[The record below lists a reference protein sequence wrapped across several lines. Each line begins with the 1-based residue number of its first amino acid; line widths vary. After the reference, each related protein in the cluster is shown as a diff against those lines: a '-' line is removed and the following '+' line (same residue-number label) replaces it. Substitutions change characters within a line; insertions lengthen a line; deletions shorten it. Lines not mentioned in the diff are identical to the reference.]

1 MGCHCRRNR
10 GVIMNT
16 DSANGV
22 GEILEALAEIRDLDA
37 GQARSLPAG
46 FYASEAF
53 LELEK
58 EEIFRKEW
66 VCLGRVAEI
75 PKRGDYFAT
84 QLLDEP
90 LVIVR
95 GQDDKVRVLSNVCR
109 HRSSVILEGKGNAK
123 HFVCPYHA
131 WTYANDG
138 QLLRAPYMDQVKGFD
153 VKGCRLPELACE
165 IWRGFIYVNLDGKAK
180 PLAPRLQGLEPY
192 ITNHHPEDMV
202 VNVVVDEI
210 WSTNWKCLAENY
222 LEGYHLST
230 VHHKTL
236 HDRTPTRLCEK
247 IPPGEGYTGYKS
259 HYTRKSPQRKPYHRD
274 LTAEEKRY
282 SMYFWVFPSH
292 LVSLLPSGSGSL
304 CLQPLGVG
312 EVANRCILSSH
323 EAEPAL
329 SPKLR
334 VEGRNRVMDEDR
346 EQLARVRR
354 GLMSRYVEPNRLGP
368 ADLEGTVWDMFQYM
382 ARMLTP
388 TKARRT
394 RLKRAS

>member
-1 MGCHCRRNR
+1 MGAA
-10 GVIMNT
+10 
-16 DSANGV
+16 SA
-22 GEILEALAEIRDLDA
+22 ELKRALASIKDLGPD
-37 GQARSLPAG
+37 QARSLPPE
-46 FYASEAF
+46 FYASEDF

-90 LVIVR
+90 LIVVR

-109 HRSSVILEGKGNAK
+109 HRSSVILEDKGNKK

-138 QLLRAPYMDQVKGFD
+138 QLLRAPYMDKVKGFD
-153 VKGCRLPELACE
+153 VKDCRLPEFATE
-165 IWRGFIYVNLDGKAK
+165 VWHGFLYVNLDGKAK
-180 PLAPRLQGLEPY
+180 PLAPRLKGLEPY
-192 ITNHHPEDMV
+192 LANRHPEDMV
-202 VNVVVDEI
+202 VNVVLDEV
-210 WSTNWKCLAENY
+210 WPTNWKCLAENY
-222 LEGYHLST
+222 MEGYHLSS

-236 HDRTPTRLCEK
+236 HDIKPTRLCEK

-259 HYTRKSPQRKPYHRD
+259 HYPRRSPQRKPHHPD

-292 LVSLLPSGSGSL
+292 VVGVMPSGSASM
-304 CLQPLGVG
+304 CLQPRGVG
-312 EVANRCILSSH
+312 EVANRCTLSSY

-334 VEGRNRVMDEDR
+334 VEGRNRIMDEDR
-346 EQLARVRR
+346 EQLTRVRR

-368 ADLEGTVWDMFQYM
+368 PDLEGTVWDMFQYM
-382 ARMLTP
+382 ARMLP
-388 TKARRT
+388 PEKAHRT
-394 RLKRAS
+394 QLRRAS

>member
-1 MGCHCRRNR
+1 MI
-10 GVIMNT
+10 VKT

-22 GEILEALAEIRDLDA
+22 GKILEALAEIRDLDA
-37 GQARSLPAG
+37 NQARSLPAA

-109 HRSSVILEGKGNAK
+109 HRSSVIVEGKGNKK

-131 WTYANDG
+131 WSYANDG
-138 QLLRAPYMDQVKGFD
+138 QLLRAPYMDQVTGFD

-180 PLAPRLQGLEPY
+180 PLAPRLKGLEPY

-202 VNVVVDEI
+202 VSVVQEDV

-259 HYTRKSPQRKPYHRD
+259 HYTRKFPQREPYHPD
-274 LTAEEKRY
+274 LTAEEKRH
-282 SMYFWVFPSH
+282 SVFIWVFPSH
-292 LVSLLPSGSGSL
+292 LVSLRPGGSASL
-304 CLQPLGVG
+304 CLQPRGVG
-312 EVANRCILSSH
+312 EVANRCTLSSFSPD
-323 EAEPAL
+323 PAH
-329 SPKLR
+329 PPELR
-334 VEGRNRVMDEDR
+334 VEDRNRIMDEDR

-368 ADLEGTVWDMFQYM
+368 PDLEGTVWDLYQYA

-388 TKARRT
+388 KKTRRT

>member
-1 MGCHCRRNR
+1 MEDAKGLR
-10 GVIMNT
+10 
-16 DSANGV
+16 
-22 GEILEALAEIRDLDA
+22 ELLESLAEIRDLDA
-37 GQARSLPAG
+37 SQARSLPAA

-66 VCLGRVAEI
+66 ICLGRVAEI
-75 PKRGDYFAT
+75 PKRGDYFST

-90 LVIVR
+90 LIVVR
-95 GQDDKVRVLSNVCR
+95 SQDDKVRVLSNVCR
-109 HRSSVILEGKGNAK
+109 HRSSVIVEGKGNAK
-123 HFVCPYHA
+123 NFVCPYHA
-131 WTYANDG
+131 WTYANNG
-138 QLLRAPYMDQVKGFD
+138 QLLRAPYMDKVAGFD
-153 VKGCRLPELACE
+153 VKGCRLPELASE
-165 IWRGFIYVNLDGKAK
+165 IWCGFIYVNLDGKAK

-192 ITNHHPEDMV
+192 IMNHHPEDMV
-202 VNVVVDEI
+202 VNVVLDEI

-259 HYTRKSPQRKPYHRD
+259 HYTRKSPQRKPYHPD

-282 SMYFWVFPSH
+282 SMYCWVFPSH
-292 LVSLLPSGSGSL
+292 LVSLNPSGSSSL
-304 CLQPLGVG
+304 CLQPRGVG

-323 EAEPAL
+323 EAQPARP
-329 SPKLR
+329 PKLR
-334 VEGRNRVMDEDR
+334 VEDRNRIMDEDR
-346 EQLARVRR
+346 AQLARVRR

-368 ADLEGTVWDMFQYM
+368 PALEGTVWDMFQYM
-382 ARMLTP
+382 SRQLTHRNLRGE
-388 TKARRT
+388 TKRT
-394 RLKRAS
+394 PRLRRAS